1 MVHAVSEFQRLLA
14 ALGAEQAAQLSRLLA
29 RTDWLDQGE
38 LLAFITDAYP
48 EAIAPFLSAA
58 ALLTAQWY
66 DEQPTSSTYTAAPAE
81 LTPAAQLAVSGRW
94 AMLQTAPLD
103 ALTGSA
109 ARALFN
115 ASRETVLTNVMAEPG
130 ARWARHASAN
140 ACSFCR
146 LMATRGAVYTSEA
159 SATKVTGRG
168 ANLERSDRRAIAA
181 GQMSRD
187 EALQRRSVYRS
198 QRLAAKAGK
207 NVGDSRIGAQRGTRA
222 LGEKYHDRCHCIAVM
237 VRPGN
242 TYQPPAYVEQW
253 ATTSTRWRPPA
264 LPGRPKAS
272 TALSTWPPSSATWT
286 TPTTNRRPRAPRKPP
301 WLKRPRTTPK
311 WETTACPKTP
321 PCPCTRSPGYRP
333 LDSPDAAPC
342 GRLWAPP
349 SLLLREPKRHPRAA
363 SSNRNPPRGTKPSP
377 RTENSNSSP
386 AREPKRNP
394 KAQNHNSSRQF
405 CRMITRWLRRWK
417 PTRVKSVN

>member
-1 MVHAVSEFQRLLA
+1 MVHAVSEFQGLLA

-29 RTDWLDQGE
+29 RTDRLDQGE

-48 EAIAPFLSAA
+48 EAVAPFLSAA
-58 ALLTAQWY
+58 AALTAQWY
-66 DEQPTSSTYTAAPAE
+66 DEQPTISTYTAAPAE
-81 LTPAAQLAVSGRW
+81 LAPAAQLAVSGRW
-94 AMLQTAPLD
+94 AMLQTTPLD

-115 ASRETVLTNVMAEPG
+115 ASRDTVLANVAAEPG

-198 QRLAAKAGK
+198 QRLATKAGK
-207 NVGDSRIGAQRGTRA
+207 NVGDSRIGAQRGARA

-237 VRPGN
+237 VRPGDS
-242 TYQPPAYVEQW
+242 YQPPAYVEQW
-253 ATTSTRWRPPA
+253 ERDYLDAVDAT
-264 LPGRPKAS
+264 
-272 TALSTWPPSSATWT
+272 
-286 TPTTNRRPRAPRKPP
+286 
-301 WLKRPRTTPK
+301 
-311 WETTACPKTP
+311 
-321 PCPCTRSPGYRP
+321 
-333 LDSPDAAPC
+333 
-342 GRLWAPP
+342 
-349 SLLLREPKRHPRAA
+349 RAA
-363 SSNRNPPRGTKPSP
+363 GQTKGKYGAIDLTAVI
-377 RTENSNSSP
+377 RHMDQVQ
-386 AREPKRNP
+386 R
-394 KAQNHNSSRQF
+394 
-405 CRMITRWLRRWK
+405 
-417 PTRVKSVN
+417 

>member
-1 MVHAVSEFQRLLA
+1 MVHAVSEFQGLLA

-29 RTDWLDQGE
+29 RTDRLDQGE

-66 DEQPTSSTYTAAPAE
+66 DEQPTISTYTAQPAE

-159 SATKVTGRG
+159 SAK
-168 ANLERSDRRAIAA
+168 
-181 GQMSRD
+181 
-187 EALQRRSVYRS
+187 ALQRRSVYRS

-222 LGEKYHDRCHCIAVM
+222 LGERYHDRCHCIAVM

-242 TYQPPAYVEQW
+242 TYQPPPYVEQW
-253 ATTSTRWRPPA
+253 ERDYLDAVEATR
-264 LPGRPKAS
+264 
-272 TALSTWPPSSATWT
+272 TAGQTKGKYGAIDL
-286 TPTTNRRPRAPRKPP
+286 
-301 WLKRPRTTPK
+301 
-311 WETTACPKTP
+311 TAVI
-321 PCPCTRSPGYRP
+321 
-333 LDSPDAAPC
+333 
-342 GRLWAPP
+342 
-349 SLLLREPKRHPRAA
+349 RHMDHA
-363 SSNRNPPRGTKPSP
+363 
-377 RTENSNSSP
+377 
-386 AREPKRNP
+386 
-394 KAQNHNSSRQF
+394 HH
-405 CRMITRWLRRWK
+405 
-417 PTRVKSVN
+417 